1 MRYTI
6 EIHGHCVRTEVPSRP
21 INFLYGCPGAGKST
35 LLRKIRDTTAP
46 SLLVAD
52 ASKTE
57 LDNEQGTE
65 LQTSFVLRNMPAL
78 LWERVLVT
86 VDGRYRIRKGE
97 SEYLPSEALSD
108 GELRTLRLLHRI
120 VQGEF
125 SMVLLDNPEQHLHC
139 TTQDAVYGW
148 LLEAHQLTSNCF
160 IVATQSPYIVG
171 VHDDLMVLVGWCT

>member
-120 VQGEF
+120 VQG
-125 SMVLLDNPEQHLHC
+125 SSAWC
-139 TTQDAVYGW
+139 CWTTLNNICIAPPKMRS
-148 LLEAHQLTSNCF
+148 T
-160 IVATQSPYIVG
+160 VG
-171 VHDDLMVLVGWCT
+171 CWKHTN